1 MSEVIGLF
9 SKLRWTLR
17 PGNDIFFVFTHNW
30 LRDPLAQDEEII
42 TLSRGATIKANYTI
56 RF

>member
-1 MSEVIGLF
+1 VSEVIGLF